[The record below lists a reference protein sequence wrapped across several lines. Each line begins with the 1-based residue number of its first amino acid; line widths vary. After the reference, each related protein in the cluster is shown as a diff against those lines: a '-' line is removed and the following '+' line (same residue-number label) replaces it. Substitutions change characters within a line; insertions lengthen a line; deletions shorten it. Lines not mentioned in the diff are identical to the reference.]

1 MGDDRLQ
8 RAPNN
13 TGAKIFKDSVHGVM
27 KFPKLVV
34 KFIATKEFQRLSNIK
49 QLSTLYMVFP
59 AAAHNRF
66 EHSLGVCHLAGEL
79 LTHLQQN
86 SPGVWNWIFDSESE
100 GERVKLAVQLAGLL
114 HDLGHGPFSHT
125 WEKFV
130 HSRGEKW
137 DHEDSAGD
145 LLDLIIWGDSNKTQ
159 LTEVG
164 EAFEKEFLDVDKY
177 LQLIKHLIEGKRGLD
192 LVNKDYGLEKK
203 RAFIY
208 QVVANKVN
216 DVDVDKFDYFLRDAQ
231 HLNMGIAFD
240 YQRLMNHCR
249 IEIKNDTTSFIA
261 FRDCEAYNL
270 QALFRTRADIHIRA
284 CQHRVHV
291 CLEKMLIDAMTLADK
306 SDFKVG

>member
-1 MGDDRLQ
+1 
-8 RAPNN
+8 
-13 TGAKIFKDSVHGVM
+13 M

-66 EHSLGVCHLAGEL
+66 EHSLG
-79 LTHLQQN
+79 
-86 SPGVWNWIFDSESE
+86 

-208 QVVANKVN
+208 QVKLEDAGGTIDENVVANKVN

-284 CQHRVHV
+284 
-291 CLEKMLIDAMTLADK
+291 
-306 SDFKVG
+306 